1 MGGNK
6 NWRVGKLMKYL
17 NINKIICYLILII
30 SSIFFIL
37 PILWMFLQSFKNAKD
52 TIAIP
57 PKIFF
62 SPTFTNY
69 LKVLKNDYFWEATFD
84 SVIVSLMSVSVALAI
99 GIPFAY
105 ALTRFNFRGKN
116 EIAHFILS
124 TKMLPGIV
132 IAIPL
137 VQTFNYINL
146 LDTHIGVS
154 IAHILLMLAVIVW
167 VMRAFLQNLPIDLE
181 EAALLDGAS
190 RLRIIWSVILPIAR
204 PGIVTVTALSFLFSW
219 NDLFFGLTLGSFD
232 VVPLPIY
239 LTTEYIG
246 YLAVNWG
253 ELSAAGLLS
262 TFPIIVIVIL
272 LRDNLIRGLSLGA
285 IKG

>member
-1 MGGNK
+1 MD
-6 NWRVGKLMKYL
+6 
-17 NINKIICYLILII
+17 
-30 SSIFFIL
+30 SI
-37 PILWMFLQSFKNAKD
+37 
-52 TIAIP
+52 
-57 PKIFF
+57 
-62 SPTFTNY
+62 
-69 LKVLKNDYFWEATFD
+69 
-84 SVIVSLMSVSVALAI
+84 IVSFMSVSAALAI

-105 ALTRFNFRGKN
+105 ALTRFSFKGKN

-181 EAALLDGAS
+181 EAALIDGAS
-190 RLRIIWSVILPIAR
+190 RLKIIWSIVLPIAR

-219 NDLFFGLTLGSFD
+219 NDLFFGLTLASFD

-253 ELSAAGLLS
+253 ELSAAGLLA
-262 TFPIIVIVIL
+262 TLPIILIVIL
-272 LRDNLIRGLSLGA
+272 LRENLIRGLSMGA

>member
-1 MGGNK
+1 
-6 NWRVGKLMKYL
+6 MKYL
-17 NINKIICYLILII
+17 KLNVIFSYVALIV

-37 PILWMFLQSFKNAKD
+37 PILWMLLQSFKNAKD

-62 SPTFTNY
+62 SPTLSNY
-69 LKVLKNDYFWEATFD
+69 IKVLKNDYFWEATLD
-84 SVIVSLMSVSVALAI
+84 SIIVSFMSVSAALAI

-105 ALTRFNFRGKN
+105 ALTRFNFKGKN

-137 VQTFNYINL
+137 VQTFNYLSL

-181 EAALLDGAS
+181 EAALIDGAS
-190 RLRIIWSVILPIAR
+190 RLKIIWSIVLPIAR

-219 NDLFFGLTLGSFD
+219 NDLFFGLTLASFD

-253 ELSAAGLLS
+253 ELSAAGLLA
-262 TFPIIVIVIL
+262 TLPIILIVIL
-272 LRDNLIRGLSLGA
+272 LRENLIRGLSMGA

>member
-1 MGGNK
+1 
-6 NWRVGKLMKYL
+6 MKYFKL
-17 NINKIICYLILII
+17 NVIFSYIALIV

-37 PILWMFLQSFKNAKD
+37 PILWMLLQSFKNAKD

-62 SPTFTNY
+62 SPTLSNY
-69 LKVLKNDYFWEATFD
+69 IKVLKNDYFWEATLD
-84 SVIVSLMSVSVALAI
+84 SIIVSFMSVSAALAI

-105 ALTRFNFRGKN
+105 ALTRFNFKGKN

-154 IAHILLMLAVIVW
+154 IAHILLVLAVIVW

-181 EAALLDGAS
+181 EAALIDGAS
-190 RLRIIWSVILPIAR
+190 RLKIIWSIVLPIAR

-219 NDLFFGLTLGSFD
+219 NDLFFGLTLASFD

-253 ELSAAGLLS
+253 ELSAAGLLA
-262 TFPIIVIVIL
+262 TLPIILIVIL
-272 LRDNLIRGLSLGA
+272 LRENLIRGLSMGA

>member
-1 MGGNK
+1 
-6 NWRVGKLMKYL
+6 MKYFKL
-17 NINKIICYLILII
+17 NVIFSYIALIV

-37 PILWMFLQSFKNAKD
+37 PILWMLLQSFKNAKD

-62 SPTFTNY
+62 SPTLSNY
-69 LKVLKNDYFWEATFD
+69 IKVLKNDYFWEATLD
-84 SVIVSLMSVSVALAI
+84 SIIVSFMSVSAALAI

-105 ALTRFNFRGKN
+105 ALTRFNFKGKN

-181 EAALLDGAS
+181 EAALIDGAS
-190 RLRIIWSVILPIAR
+190 RLKIIWSIVLPIAR

-219 NDLFFGLTLGSFD
+219 NDLFFGLTLASFD

-253 ELSAAGLLS
+253 ELSAAGLLA
-262 TFPIIVIVIL
+262 TLPIILIVIL
-272 LRDNLIRGLSLGA
+272 LRENLIRGLSMGA

>member
-1 MGGNK
+1 
-6 NWRVGKLMKYL
+6 MKHFK
-17 NINKIICYLILII
+17 INLLVSYFFLIL

-62 SPTFTNY
+62 SPTLSNY
-69 LKVLKNDYFWEATFD
+69 VKVLKNDYFWEAAID
-84 SVIVSLMSVSVALAI
+84 SVVVSLMSVSAALAI

-105 ALTRFNFRGKN
+105 ALTRFNFKAKN

-137 VQTFNYINL
+137 VQTFNYFNL

-181 EAALLDGAS
+181 EAALIDGAG
-190 RLRIIWSVILPIAR
+190 RLRIIWSVVLPIAR

-262 TFPIIVIVIL
+262 TFPIIIIVIL

>member
-1 MGGNK
+1 
-6 NWRVGKLMKYL
+6 
-17 NINKIICYLILII
+17 
-30 SSIFFIL
+30 
-37 PILWMFLQSFKNAKD
+37 
-52 TIAIP
+52 
-57 PKIFF
+57 
-62 SPTFTNY
+62 
-69 LKVLKNDYFWEATFD
+69 
-84 SVIVSLMSVSVALAI
+84 MSVSAALAI

-105 ALTRFNFRGKN
+105 ALTRFNFKGKN

-137 VQTFNYINL
+137 VQTFNYLSL

-181 EAALLDGAS
+181 EAALIDGAS
-190 RLRIIWSVILPIAR
+190 RLKIIWSIVLPIAR

-219 NDLFFGLTLGSFD
+219 NDLFFGLTLASFD

-253 ELSAAGLLS
+253 ELSAAGLLA
-262 TFPIIVIVIL
+262 TLPIILIVIL
-272 LRDNLIRGLSLGA
+272 LRENLIRGLSMGA

>member
-1 MGGNK
+1 
-6 NWRVGKLMKYL
+6 MKYFKL
-17 NINKIICYLILII
+17 NIIFSYIALII
-30 SSIFFIL
+30 SSVFFIL
-37 PILWMFLQSFKNAKD
+37 PILWMLLQSFKNAKD

-62 SPTFTNY
+62 SPTLSNY
-69 LKVLKNDYFWEATFD
+69 IKVLKNDYFWEATLD
-84 SVIVSLMSVSVALAI
+84 SIMVSFMSVSASLAI

-105 ALTRFNFRGKN
+105 ALTRFNFKGKN

-181 EAALLDGAS
+181 EAALIDGAS
-190 RLRIIWSVILPIAR
+190 RLKIIWSIVLPIAR

-219 NDLFFGLTLGSFD
+219 NDLFFGLTLASFD

-253 ELSAAGLLS
+253 ELSAAGLLA
-262 TFPIIVIVIL
+262 TFPIILIVIL
-272 LRDNLIRGLSLGA
+272 LRENLIRGLSMGA

>member
-1 MGGNK
+1 
-6 NWRVGKLMKYL
+6 MKYL
-17 NINKIICYLILII
+17 KLNVIFSYFALII

-37 PILWMFLQSFKNAKD
+37 PILWMLLQSFKNAKD

-62 SPTFTNY
+62 SPTLSNY
-69 LKVLKNDYFWEATFD
+69 IKVLKNDYFWEATLD
-84 SVIVSLMSVSVALAI
+84 SIIVSFMSVSAALAI

-105 ALTRFNFRGKN
+105 ALTRFNFKGKN

-137 VQTFNYINL
+137 VQTFNYLSL

-181 EAALLDGAS
+181 EAALIDGAS
-190 RLRIIWSVILPIAR
+190 RFKIIWSIVIPIAR
-204 PGIVTVTALSFLFSW
+204 PGIVTVAALSFLFSW
-219 NDLFFGLTLGSFD
+219 NDLFFGLTLASFE

-253 ELSAAGLLS
+253 ELSAAGLLA
-262 TFPIIVIVIL
+262 TLPIILIVIL
-272 LRDNLIRGLSLGA
+272 LRENLIRGLSMGA

>member
-1 MGGNK
+1 
-6 NWRVGKLMKYL
+6 MKYL
-17 NINKIICYLILII
+17 KLNVIFSYIALII

-37 PILWMFLQSFKNAKD
+37 PILWMLLQSFKNAKD

-62 SPTFTNY
+62 SPTFSNY
-69 LKVLKNDYFWEATFD
+69 IKVLKNDYFWEATLD
-84 SVIVSLMSVSVALAI
+84 SIIVSFMSVSAALAI

-105 ALTRFNFRGKN
+105 ALTRFSFKGKN

-181 EAALLDGAS
+181 EAALIDGAS
-190 RLRIIWSVILPIAR
+190 RLKIIWSIVLPIAR

-219 NDLFFGLTLGSFD
+219 NDLFFGLTLASFD

-253 ELSAAGLLS
+253 ELSAAGLLA
-262 TFPIIVIVIL
+262 TLPIILIVIL
-272 LRDNLIRGLSLGA
+272 LRENLIRGLSMGA

>member
-1 MGGNK
+1 MKHLKK
-6 NWRVGKLMKYL
+6 NIVFSYF
-17 NINKIICYLILII
+17 ILAI

-37 PILWMFLQSFKNAKD
+37 PILWMLLQSFKNAKD

-62 SPTFTNY
+62 SPTLSNY
-69 LKVLKNDYFWEATFD
+69 ISVLKNDYFWESALD
-84 SVIVSLMSVSVALAI
+84 STVVAFMSVSASLAI

-105 ALTRFNFRGKN
+105 ALTRFNFKGKN

-124 TKMLPGIV
+124 TKMLPGVV
-132 IAIPL
+132 IIIPL
-137 VQTFNYINL
+137 VQVFNNL
-146 LDTHIGVS
+146 NILDTYIGVS
-154 IAHILLMLAVIVW
+154 IAHMLLMLAVVVW
-167 VMRAFLQNLPIDLE
+167 VMRSFLQNLPIDLE
-181 EAALLDGAS
+181 EAALIDGAS
-190 RLRIIWSVILPIAR
+190 RIRIIWSIVVPLAR
-204 PGIVTVTALSFLFSW
+204 PGIVTVAALSFLFSW

-253 ELSAAGLLS
+253 ELSAAGLVA
-262 TFPIIVIVIL
+262 TFPIILIVIL
-272 LRDNLIRGLSLGA
+272 LKDNLIRGLSMGA

>member
-1 MGGNK
+1 
-6 NWRVGKLMKYL
+6 MKYL
-17 NINKIICYLILII
+17 KLNVIFSYVALIV

-37 PILWMFLQSFKNAKD
+37 PILWMLLQSFKNAKD

-62 SPTFTNY
+62 SPTLSNY
-69 LKVLKNDYFWEATFD
+69 IKVLKNDYFWEATLD
-84 SVIVSLMSVSVALAI
+84 SIIVSFMSVSAALAI

-105 ALTRFNFRGKN
+105 ALTRFSFKGKN

-181 EAALLDGAS
+181 EAALIDGAS
-190 RLRIIWSVILPIAR
+190 RLKIIWSIVLPIAR

-219 NDLFFGLTLGSFD
+219 NDLFFGLTLASFD

-253 ELSAAGLLS
+253 ELSAAGLLA
-262 TFPIIVIVIL
+262 TLPIILIVIL
-272 LRDNLIRGLSLGA
+272 LRENLIRGLSMGA

>member
-1 MGGNK
+1 
-6 NWRVGKLMKYL
+6 MKHFKI
-17 NINKIICYLILII
+17 NILVSYFFLIL

-62 SPTFTNY
+62 SPTLSNY
-69 LKVLKNDYFWEATFD
+69 IKVLKNDYFWEATID
-84 SVIVSLMSVSVALAI
+84 SVVVSLMSVSAALAI

-105 ALTRFNFRGKN
+105 ALTRFNFKGKN

-137 VQTFNYINL
+137 VQTFNYFNL

-154 IAHILLMLAVIVW
+154 IAHVLLMLAVIVW

-181 EAALLDGAS
+181 EAALIDGAG
-190 RLRIIWSVILPIAR
+190 RLRIIWSVVLPIAR

-262 TFPIIVIVIL
+262 TFRSKCRI
-272 LRDNLIRGLSLGA
+272 
-285 IKG
+285 

>member
-1 MGGNK
+1 MRYFK
-6 NWRVGKLMKYL
+6 T
-17 NINKIICYLILII
+17 NIFFSYFILIM

-37 PILWMFLQSFKNAKD
+37 PILWMLLQSFKNAKD

-62 SPTFTNY
+62 SPTLFNY
-69 LKVLKNDYFWEATFD
+69 INVLKNDYFWESALD
-84 SVIVSLMSVSVALAI
+84 STIVAFISVSAALAV

-105 ALTRFNFRGKN
+105 ALARFNFKGKN

-124 TKMLPGIV
+124 TKMLPGVV
-132 IAIPL
+132 IIIPL
-137 VQTFNYINL
+137 IQAFNYLNI
-146 LDTHIGVS
+146 LDTYIGVS
-154 IAHILLMLAVIVW
+154 IAHMLLMLAVVVW

-181 EAALLDGAS
+181 EAALIDGAS
-190 RLRIIWSVILPIAR
+190 RLRIIWSIVLPIAR

-239 LTTEYIG
+239 LTTEYVG
-246 YLAVNWG
+246 YLAVNLG
-253 ELSAAGLLS
+253 ELSAAGIVA
-262 TFPIIVIVIL
+262 TFPIILIVIL
-272 LRDNLIRGLSLGA
+272 LRDNLVRGLSMGA
-285 IKG
+285 IK